1 MENQEITFLPS
12 GSKSMTTRDSL
23 CEQVRIVLFNIALS
37 RILEARQLLMAT
49 KITPNLGTSAS
60 REYLR

>member
-1 MENQEITFLPS
+1 
-12 GSKSMTTRDSL
+12 MTTRDSL

-37 RILEARQLLMAT
+37 RVLEARQLLMAT
-49 KITPNLGTSAS
+49 KITPNLGTSVS

>member
-23 CEQVRIVLFNIALS
+23 CEQVRMVLFNIALS
-37 RILEARQLLMAT
+37 RELEARQLLMAT

>member
-1 MENQEITFLPS
+1 MENQELTFLPS

-23 CEQVRIVLFNIALS
+23 CEQVRMVLFNIELS
-37 RILEARQLLMAT
+37 PVLGARHFLIST
-49 KITPNLGTSAS
+49 KITPDLGTCVS